1 MKIQQRNWQSLQMNL
16 KSLHVMY
23 HATLTMVELKFLI
36 SKSPNKKILDA
47 PNPWDPNLLPSSQIL
62 LKEMGLWLFNL
73 GTNLWSLLFGYLKT
87 IHDVDE
93 LLKILTSIHGIMGP
107 WGWVFV
113 GGSYLTAFNP
123 YLFGGL
129 VTQSAFQLT
138 WVSCLEDMNP
148 IKLESSSCEN
158 HFRNMQTHDLMGRW
172 VNCQP

>member
-1 MKIQQRNWQSLQMNL
+1 
-16 KSLHVMY
+16 MY

-113 GGSYLTAFNP
+113 GRF
-123 YLFGGL
+123 LFDRL
-129 VTQSAFQLT
+129 QPL
-138 WVSCLEDMNP
+138 P
-148 IKLESSSCEN
+148 I
-158 HFRNMQTHDLMGRW
+158 RW
-172 VNCQP
+172 VGDPIGISTDLGKLLRRYESDQVGE